1 MGRLTRER
9 LNQIAQIYEKKSGNI
24 TATCLAANIGRKTF
38 YRYLENDAK
47 FKEMIEDVNESLVDL
62 AETKLLTLINEGD
75 RESILFMLRT
85 KGKDRGYG
93 NITQNVKLSGDV
105 KVENENSSVK
115 KMVTEYIDLLNAQG
129 KKLDPDEITRRIEE
143 KTNDGK

>member
-9 LNQIAQIYEKKSGNI
+9 LNQIAEIYEKKSGNI
-24 TATCLAANIGRKTF
+24 TATCIAANIGRRTF
-38 YRYLENDAK
+38 YRYLDNDAK

>member
-9 LNQIAQIYEKKSGNI
+9 LNQIAEIYEKKSGNI
-24 TATCLAANIGRKTF
+24 TATCIAANIGRRTF

>member
-1 MGRLTRER
+1 MGRLTREK
-9 LNQIAQIYEKKSGNI
+9 LNQIAQIYEKKNGNI

-105 KVENENSSVK
+105 KVENENLSVK

>member
-1 MGRLTRER
+1 
-9 LNQIAQIYEKKSGNI
+9 
-24 TATCLAANIGRKTF
+24 
-38 YRYLENDAK
+38 
-47 FKEMIEDVNESLVDL
+47 
-62 AETKLLTLINEGD
+62 
-75 RESILFMLRT
+75 MLRT
-85 KGKDRGYG
+85 KGKKKGYG
-93 NITQNVKLSGDV
+93 KITQNVKLSGDV

>member
-1 MGRLTRER
+1 MGGLTREK
-9 LNQIAQIYEKKSGNI
+9 LNQIAQIYEKKNGNI

>member
-1 MGRLTRER
+1 MGRLTREK
-9 LNQIAQIYEKKSGNI
+9 LNQIAQIYEKKNGNI

-75 RESILFMLRT
+75 SESI
-85 KGKDRGYG
+85 
-93 NITQNVKLSGDV
+93 
-105 KVENENSSVK
+105 
-115 KMVTEYIDLLNAQG
+115 
-129 KKLDPDEITRRIEE
+129 
-143 KTNDGK
+143 

>member
-1 MGRLTRER
+1 MGRLTREK
-9 LNQIAQIYEKKSGNI
+9 LNQIAQIYEKKNGNI

>member
-1 MGRLTRER
+1 MGRLTREK
-9 LNQIAQIYEKKSGNI
+9 LNQIAQIYEKKNGNI
-24 TATCLAANIGRKTF
+24 TATCSAANIGRKTF

>member
-1 MGRLTRER
+1 MGRLTREK
-9 LNQIAQIYEKKSGNI
+9 LNQIAQIYEKKNGNI

-105 KVENENSSVK
+105 KVENENLSVK
-115 KMVTEYIDLLNAQG
+115 NMVTEYIDLLNAQG

>member
-1 MGRLTRER
+1 MGRLTREK
-9 LNQIAQIYEKKSGNI
+9 LNQIAQIYEKKNGNI
-24 TATCLAANIGRKTF
+24 TATCLAANIGRRSF

>member
-9 LNQIAQIYEKKSGNI
+9 LNQIAEIYEKKSGNI
-24 TATCLAANIGRKTF
+24 TETCIAANIGRRTF
-38 YRYLENDAK
+38 YRYLDNDAK

-105 KVENENSSVK
+105 KVENENSSIK

>member
-1 MGRLTRER
+1 MGRLTREK

-24 TATCLAANIGRKTF
+24 TATCLAANIGRRSF